1 MLILT
6 PPSEGKSSVNTE
18 NIKFKETNF
27 IFETQVKTI
36 LNTLN
41 QLDEKQI
48 QSVYGTTPAKSATLH
63 KDNLNI
69 FDNECSLAIE
79 RYTGVVFKHLDWKSL
94 DAIAQT
100 YINQNMRILSGLF
113 GILSPDT
120 LIPNYKLKMEVLS
133 LAQLWKS
140 DITHHIQNEE
150 LILDLLP
157 AAHRKALISDDNRVK
172 INFMIDKNGKLT
184 QSAHAGKVA
193 KGKFIRFLAQNRVQ
207 NIDGIQHF
215 QEDGYIWDGTFFI
228 KRQF

>member
-6 PPSEGKSSVNTE
+6 PPSEGKSSVNTV
-18 NIKFKETNF
+18 NKKFKETNF
-27 IFETQVKTI
+27 FYNKQVKII
-36 LNTLN
+36 LNKLN
-41 QLDEKQI
+41 QLDDKQI
-48 QSVYGTTPAKSATLH
+48 QSVYGTTPDKSAALH

-79 RYTGVVFKHLDWKSL
+79 RYTGVVFKHLDWQSL
-94 DAIAQT
+94 DVIAQT

-133 LAQLWKS
+133 LAQFWKF
-140 DITHHIQNEE
+140 DITHHIENEE

-157 AAHRKALISDDNRVK
+157 AAHRKALICNKNQVK
-172 INFMIDKNGKLT
+172 INFMIEKNGKLT
-184 QSAHAGKVA
+184 QSAHAGKVV
-193 KGKFIRFLAQNRVQ
+193 KGKFIRFLAQNGVQ

-215 QEDGYIWDGTFFI
+215 HEDGYIWDGTFFI
-228 KRQF
+228 KREF